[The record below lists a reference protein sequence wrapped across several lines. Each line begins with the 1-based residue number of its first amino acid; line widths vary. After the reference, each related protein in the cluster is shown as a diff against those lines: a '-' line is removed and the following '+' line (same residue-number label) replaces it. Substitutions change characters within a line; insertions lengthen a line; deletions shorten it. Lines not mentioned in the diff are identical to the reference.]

1 MVGLIGLSLVLFIP
15 YIALIICQ
23 PLYHRFGC
31 GKRIYHNL
39 LGWHLPIENKQE
51 WKGTLCSKCK
61 YCSRDIYQDSRGIWT
76 SY

>member
-1 MVGLIGLSLVLFIP
+1 MIILGFLTLILLGSYTL
-15 YIALIICQ
+15 LIICQ